1 VNLAEIVVTAIG
13 NTFRSK
19 LRTTLTVLAIFVG
32 AFTLTLTNGI
42 GTGIRNYIASQ
53 TSSLGGDDLIRVL
66 KASLMA
72 EGGFGPSSEGPS
84 EYDPAKTMLSSGPG
98 FSFEALTDADMVTIK
113 AIPGILDAEPL
124 RIVAPDYIQY
134 GEGTR
139 YELEINP
146 APPELSVD
154 LVAGAYFAP
163 RGTFGDASTGEPAG
177 ELYLPVK
184 YVEPLGYPS
193 PEAAVGSEVV
203 IGVSDAFGNQ
213 HEVRASIAGVQQASL
228 FGDSALLSR
237 DLSEALFS
245 AQTTGLPAAVTDV
258 YQSATAR
265 FAAGASA
272 AQVDA
277 IKEALAAEGLVGMTI
292 ADQLGS
298 FQTVLDA
305 IIGVLNAFAVIAL
318 VAAGFGI
325 INTLLMSVQER
336 TREIGLMKA
345 MGLGAGKIFGLF
357 SAEAVFIGFLGSA
370 IGSLV
375 AIALGS
381 VISNVLANGFLS
393 DLQGLRILSFDWV
406 SVVGVILLVMAIAF
420 LAGTL
425 PARSAARL
433 DPIDALRYE

>member
-1 VNLAEIVVTAIG
+1 MNLAEILRTAIS
-13 NTFRSK
+13 NTFRSR

-53 TSSLGGDDLIRVL
+53 TSSLGGDDLITVM
-66 KASLMA
+66 KASLT
-72 EGGFGPSSEGPS
+72 EQGGFGPSSEGPTP
-84 EYDPAKTMLSSGPG
+84 YDPDKTMLSAGPG
-98 FSFEALTDADMVTIK
+98 FSFEALTDADIAVVES
-113 AIPGILDAEPL
+113 IPGILEAEPL
-124 RIVAPDYIQY
+124 RIVVPDYVQY
-134 GEGTR
+134 GDGTP
-139 YELEINP
+139 YELSVNP
-146 APPELSVD
+146 SPPELSVD

-163 RGTFGDASTGEPAG
+163 RGTYDATADGAVGG
-177 ELYLPVK
+177 ELYLPVS
-184 YVEPLGYPS
+184 YVEPLGFAS
-193 PEAAVGSEVV
+193 PAAAIGSQVT
-203 IGVSDAFGNQ
+203 IGVSDAFGSQ
-213 HEVRASIAGVQQASL
+213 HLVTARVAGVQQASL
-228 FGDSALLSR
+228 FGDSALLSH
-237 DLSEALFS
+237 DLSESLFA
-245 AQTTGLPAAVTDV
+245 AQTTGLPEAVTAV

-265 FAAGASA
+265 FAAGASQ

-277 IKEALAAEGLVGMTI
+277 IKQALGEEGLAGITM
-292 ADQLGS
+292 ADRLGS

-375 AIALGS
+375 AIVLGS
-381 VISNVLANGFLS
+381 VISDVLANGFLS

-406 SVVGVILLVMAIAF
+406 SVLGVILLVMFIAF

>member
-1 VNLAEIVVTAIG
+1 MSPAEIVRTAIA
-13 NTFRSK
+13 NTFRSR

-42 GTGIRNYIASQ
+42 GTGIRQYIDSQ
-53 TSSLGGDDLIRVL
+53 VSSLGGSDLMTIM
-66 KASLMA
+66 KASLIDG
-72 EGGFGPSSEGPS
+72 GGFGPTSSGPV
-84 EYDPAKTMLSSGPG
+84 EYDPDKATLTRGPG
-98 FSFEALTDADMVTIK
+98 FSIEALTNADIQAV
-113 AIPGILDAEPL
+113 ADVPGILAVTPL
-124 RIVAPDYIQY
+124 RIVAPDYIQHAD
-134 GEGTR
+134 GKR
-139 YELEINP
+139 YELQVNP

-154 LVAGAYFAP
+154 LVAGTLLVAGAP
-163 RGTFGDASTGEPAG
+163 LAGTAGDM
-177 ELYLPVK
+177 LLPVS
-184 YVEPLGYPS
+184 YVEPLGFTS
-193 PEAAVGSEVV
+193 PQAAVGAIVTIGASDPFGVQHVV
-203 IGVSDAFGNQ
+203 SARV
-213 HEVRASIAGVQQASL
+213 AGAQQASL

-237 DLSEALFS
+237 EVSEALFA
-245 AQTTGLPAAVTDV
+245 AQTSGLPSAVTDI

-265 FAAGASA
+265 FAAGASPA
-272 AQVDA
+272 EILA
-277 IKEALAAEGLVGMTI
+277 IKDALAEEGLAGVTL

-318 VAAGFGI
+318 IAAGFGI

-345 MGLGAGKIFGLF
+345 MGLGAGKIFALF

-381 VISNVLANGFLS
+381 VISDVLANGVLS
-393 DLQGLRILSFDWV
+393 DLQGLRLLSFDPV
-406 SVVGVILLVMAIAF
+406 AVLVVIVLVMAIAF

-425 PARSAARL
+425 PANRAARL

>member
-1 VNLAEIVVTAIG
+1 MNLAEIIRTAIG
-13 NTFRSK
+13 NTFRSR

-42 GTGIRNYIASQ
+42 GTGIRNYISSQ
-53 TSSLGGDDLIRVL
+53 TSSLGGDDLITVL
-66 KASLMA
+66 KASLV
-72 EGGFGPSSEGPS
+72 EQGGFGAASEGPT
-84 EYDPAKTMLSSGPG
+84 EYDPDKAMLSRGPG
-98 FSFEALTDADMVTIK
+98 FSFEAMTDVDIAKIES
-113 AIPGILDAEPL
+113 IPGIIAAEPL
-124 RIVAPDYIQY
+124 RIVSPDYIRY
-134 GEGTR
+134 GEGTA
-139 YELEINP
+139 YELPVNP

-154 LVAGAYFAP
+154 LVAGTYFAA
-163 RGTFGDASTGEPAG
+163 RGTYSDAPIGAPAG
-177 ELYLPVK
+177 ELYLPVMF
-184 YVEPLGYPS
+184 VEPLGFAS
-193 PEAAVGSEVV
+193 PAAAVGSEVI
-203 IGVSDAFGNQ
+203 IGVSDAFGGRHQ
-213 HEVRASIAGVQQASL
+213 LVARVAGVQQTSL
-228 FGDSALLSR
+228 FGDSALLSH
-237 DLSEALFS
+237 DLSQALFS
-245 AQTTGLPAAVTDV
+245 AQTTGLPEAVTGV
-258 YQSATAR
+258 YQSVTAR
-265 FAAGASA
+265 FAPGTTS

-277 IKEALAAEGLVGMTI
+277 VKQALAADGLAGRTM
-292 ADQLGS
+292 ADQLGT

-345 MGLGAGKIFGLF
+345 MGLGAGKIFALF

-381 VISNVLANGFLS
+381 IVSNVLANGLLS

>member
-1 VNLAEIVVTAIG
+1 MNLAEIIRTAIG
-13 NTFRSK
+13 NTFRSR

-42 GTGIRNYIASQ
+42 GTGIRNYISSQ
-53 TSSLGGDDLIRVL
+53 TSSLGGDDLITVV
-66 KASLMA
+66 KASLR
-72 EGGFGPSSEGPS
+72 EGGGFGASSEGPT
-84 EYDPAKTMLSSGPG
+84 EYDPDKTMLTGGPG
-98 FSFEALTDADMVTIK
+98 FSFEALTSADI
-113 AIPGILDAEPL
+113 AAIESIPGIIEAEPL
-124 RIVAPDYIQY
+124 RIVAPDYVQFRD
-134 GEGTR
+134 GPR
-139 YELEINP
+139 YELPVNP

-154 LVAGAYFAP
+154 LVAGSYFAA
-163 RGTFGDASTGEPAG
+163 RGTYSDAGVGEPAG
-177 ELYLPVK
+177 ELYLPVAF
-184 YVEPLGYPS
+184 VEPLGFAS
-193 PEAAVGSEVV
+193 PAEATGNEVT
-203 IGVSDAFGNQ
+203 IGITDAFGAQ
-213 HEVRASIAGVQQASL
+213 HELTARVAGVQQASL
-228 FGDSALLSR
+228 FGDSALLSH
-237 DLSEALFS
+237 DLSQALFS
-245 AQTTGLPAAVTDV
+245 AQTTGLPDAVTGV

-265 FAAGASA
+265 FALGASA
-272 AQVDA
+272 AQLDA
-277 IKEALAAEGLVGMTI
+277 IKEALAAEGLSGMTM

-305 IIGVLNAFAVIAL
+305 IIGVLNAFAMIAL

-345 MGLGAGKIFGLF
+345 MGLGAGKIFVLF

-370 IGSLV
+370 IGSVV

-381 VISNVLANGFLS
+381 VISNVLANGLLS

-406 SVVGVILLVMAIAF
+406 SVVGVIVLVMLIAF

>member
-1 VNLAEIVVTAIG
+1 MNLAEIVRTAIG
-13 NTFRSK
+13 NTFRSR

-53 TSSLGGDDLIRVL
+53 TSSLGGDDLITVI
-66 KASLMA
+66 KASLTE
-72 EGGFGPSSEGPS
+72 EGGFGASDEGPVV
-84 EYDPAKTMLSSGPG
+84 YDPDKTLISGGPG
-98 FSFEALTDADMVTIK
+98 FSFEALTDADIETIL
-113 AIPGILDAEPL
+113 AIPGILEAEPL
-124 RIVAPDYIQY
+124 RMVAPDFIRY
-134 GEGTR
+134 GDGSA
-139 YELEINP
+139 YELPVNP

-154 LVAGAYFAP
+154 LVAGEYFAP
-163 RGTFGDASTGEPAG
+163 RGTYSDAGEGEAAG
-177 ELYLPVK
+177 ELYLPVSF
-184 YVEPLGYPS
+184 VEPLGFAS
-193 PEAAVGSEVV
+193 PQAALGEEVV
-203 IGVSDAFGNQ
+203 IGASDAFGRQ
-213 HEVRASIAGVQQASL
+213 HELRALVAGVQQTSL
-228 FGDSALLSR
+228 FGDSALLSH
-237 DLSEALFS
+237 DLSQALFA
-245 AQTTGLPAAVTDV
+245 AQTSGLPEAVTGV

-265 FAAGASA
+265 FALGASA
-272 AQVDA
+272 TQIDA
-277 IKEALAAEGLVGMTI
+277 IKEALAAEGLAGITI
-292 ADQLGS
+292 ADRLGA

-345 MGLGAGKIFGLF
+345 MGLGAGKIFALF

-370 IGSLV
+370 IGSVV
-375 AIALGS
+375 AIVLGS
-381 VISNVLANGFLS
+381 LISEVLANGILS
-393 DLQGLRILSFDWV
+393 DLQGLRILSFDWLA
-406 SVVGVILLVMAIAF
+406 VVGVILLVMAIAF

>member
-1 VNLAEIVVTAIG
+1 MNLVEIIRTAIG
-13 NTFRSK
+13 NTFRSR

-42 GTGIRNYIASQ
+42 GTGIRNYITSQ
-53 TSSLGGDDLIRVL
+53 TSSLGGDDLITVL
-66 KASLMA
+66 KASLT
-72 EGGFGPSSEGPS
+72 EQGGFGASSGGPT
-84 EYDPAKTMLSSGPG
+84 EYDPDKTMLSGGPG
-98 FSFEALTDADMVTIK
+98 FSFEALTSADI
-113 AIPGILDAEPL
+113 AIIESIPGILEAEPL
-124 RIVAPDYIQY
+124 RMVAPDYIQF

-139 YELEINP
+139 YELPVNP

-154 LVAGAYFAP
+154 LVAGSYFAE
-163 RGTFGDASTGEPAG
+163 RGTYADALQGEPAG
-177 ELYLPVK
+177 ELYLPVAF
-184 YVEPLGYPS
+184 VEPLGFAS
-193 PEAAVGSEVV
+193 PQAAIGSEVA
-203 IGVSDAFGNQ
+203 IGVSDAFGGK
-213 HEVRASIAGVQQASL
+213 HELVARVAGVQQASL
-228 FGDSALLSR
+228 FGDSALLSH
-237 DLSEALFS
+237 DLSQALFS
-245 AQTTGLPAAVTDV
+245 AQTTGLPEAVTGV

-265 FAAGASA
+265 FAQGASA
-272 AQVDA
+272 AQVA
-277 IKEALAAEGLVGMTI
+277 SIKEALAAEGLAGMTM

-370 IGSLV
+370 IGSVV

-381 VISNVLANGFLS
+381 VVSDVLANGILS
-393 DLQGLRILSFDWV
+393 DLPGLRILSFDWV
-406 SVVGVILLVMAIAF
+406 SVALVILLVMAIAF